1 MGFYFEK
8 ILNMVK
14 KTTKRTVLVG
24 NENAA
29 SGSGKKNSLF
39 KKNPRNFRI
48 GGDIQPKRYL
58 TRFVRWPKYIR
69 IQRQKRILMQRL
81 KVPPTIAQFN
91 STIERDQASKLL
103 KLLAKYSPETRAQKK
118 DRLATAAADKT
129 AEKGAKPVHIKF
141 GLNHITKLVE
151 DKKAKLVVI

>member
-39 KKNPRNFRI
+39 KKSPRNFRI
-48 GGDIQPKRYL
+48 GGDIQPKRDL
-58 TRFVRWPKYIR
+58 TRFVKWPKYIR

-81 KVPPTIAQFN
+81 KVPPTIAQFTN
-91 STIERDQASKLL
+91 TIDRDQTAKLTKLL
-103 KLLAKYSPETRAQKK
+103 SKYSPETRKEKK
-118 DRLATAAADKT
+118 DRLKAAAGGN
-129 AEKGAKPVHIKF
+129 ANSGAKPIHVKF
-141 GLNHITKLVE
+141 GLNHVTTLVE
-151 DKKAKLVVI
+151 